1 MAFFLKPLFY
11 DLTILK
17 FRSHEIDL
25 HKNLLMKRRAITFLI
40 LLVITS
46 CTRKETF
53 KVEGRVA
60 DTTLNGSKVY
70 LVALDAPISLN
81 VDSTIILD
89 GQFAFEK
96 KADSLCVKILRV
108 PVRFPNAVEDL
119 VVITEAGKLNVV
131 LSGYSHGEG
140 TRLNNIL
147 QGWKDKKH
155 AYDSTQFNLY
165 SIKNRAENQVAADSL
180 MKVSETISKS
190 FMSEMI
196 RLMNDNLQNG
206 IGLLLFKVYYHALP
220 RELKN
225 RILEITGDTY
235 TDKDA
240 QLKLMI
246 SNDQK
251 ASK

>member
-1 MAFFLKPLFY
+1 
-11 DLTILK
+11 
-17 FRSHEIDL
+17 
-25 HKNLLMKRRAITFLI
+25 
-40 LLVITS
+40 
-46 CTRKETF
+46 
-53 KVEGRVA
+53 
-60 DTTLNGSKVY
+60 
-70 LVALDAPISLN
+70 
-81 VDSTIILD
+81 
-89 GQFAFEK
+89 
-96 KADSLCVKILRV
+96 
-108 PVRFPNAVEDL
+108 
-119 VVITEAGKLNVV
+119 

-206 IGLLLFKVYYHALP
+206 IGLLLFKVYYHVLP